1 MIHLPLRWIIL
12 LYKNPHMF
20 SLFKKREFFSA
31 EDKAQIVEA
40 IRMAE
45 KETSGE
51 IRIYVESKNA
61 YIDAIDRAS
70 EIFFKLKMQET
81 VHRNAVLLYIA
92 MDHHEL
98 ALFADEGIYQ
108 KAGAAYWDAAVKNMI
123 AGFTKDNISNG
134 IEQCVRQIGETL
146 KEKFP
151 YIPTE
156 DKNELPDDMVFGK

>member
-1 MIHLPLRWIIL
+1 MGIFP
-12 LYKNPHMF
+12 F
-20 SLFKKREFFSA
+20 FKKREFFSA
-31 EDKAQIVEA
+31 EDKAQTVEA
-40 IRMAE
+40 IRKAE

-51 IRIYVESKNA
+51 IRIYVERKNA
-61 YIDAIDRAS
+61 YVDAIDRAA

-81 VHRNAVLLYIA
+81 EHRNAVLLYIA

-108 KAGAAYWDAAVKNMI
+108 KAGAEYWNNAVKNMLSQ
-123 AGFTKDNISNG
+123 FTKDNISNG
-134 IEQCVRQIGETL
+134 IEQCIAQIGQTL

-156 DKNELPDDMVFGK
+156 DKNELPDDIVFGK

>member
-1 MIHLPLRWIIL
+1 
-12 LYKNPHMF
+12 MF
-20 SLFKKREFFSA
+20 SLFKKKEFFSA
-31 EDKAQIVEA
+31 KDKEQIVEA

-61 YIDAIDRAS
+61 YVDAIDRAA

-81 VHRNAVLLYIA
+81 EHRNAVLLYIA

-108 KAGAAYWDAAVKNMI
+108 KAGADYWDAAVKNMLSQ
-123 AGFTKDNISNG
+123 FTKDNISNG
-134 IEQCVRQIGETL
+134 IEQCIAQIGQTL

-151 YIPTE
+151 YIATE
-156 DKNELPDDMVFGK
+156 DKNELPDEIVFGK